1 MSTAGRIVLI
11 GNPASGRGT
20 GAGVLQDTAERLR
33 ARGLKPELLAT
44 SRPGQ
49 AVELARAV
57 AGTRPLLVIAVGGDG
72 TLRDVAEGLL
82 GAEVPLALVP
92 AGTGNDLAR
101 TLGIPSDPAAA
112 LQVALQGEEQGLD
125 AWTWNGTLY
134 VNIAGIGLDAAVA
147 EAVNHRFRRLRGA
160 AAYVAGFLNVFPH
173 YPPFELTLTWEG
185 GGWSGRVWL
194 AAFANGRCYG
204 GGMQI
209 APGADPADGLLDV
222 VVIEAI
228 PRLALLQ
235 QFPKLFTGE
244 HIRHPAVHIFRA
256 PGVRV
261 ECARHT
267 ATIDGELLGE
277 SPAVVVRSPHRVSIR
292 VPRDPETKH
301 AVRKV

>member
-1 MSTAGRIVLI
+1 M
-11 GNPASGRGT
+11 
-20 GAGVLQDTAERLR
+20 LQDTAERLR
-33 ARGLKPELLAT
+33 ARGLTPELLAT
-44 SRPGQ
+44 SRPGH
-49 AVELARAV
+49 AVELARA
-57 AGTRPLLVIAVGGDG
+57 ASRTRPSLVIAVGGDG

-82 GAEVPLALVP
+82 GAEVPIALVP

-101 TLGIPSDPAAA
+101 TLGIPRDPAAA
-112 LQVALQGEEQGLD
+112 LEVALEGAEERLD
-125 AWTWNGTLY
+125 AWTWNDTLY

-147 EAVNHRFRRLRGA
+147 EAVNHRFRRLRGV
-160 AAYVAGFLNVFPH
+160 AAYVAGFLSVFPR
-173 YPPFELTLTWEG
+173 YPPFDLTLTWEG

-209 APGADPADGLLDV
+209 APGADPADGLLDM

-228 PRLALLQ
+228 PRPALLR

-277 SPAVVVRSPHRVSIR
+277 SPAVIARCPHAVLVR
-292 VPRDPETKH
+292 VPAGAGRTH
-301 AVRKV
+301 